1 MKIRFF
7 LASLVVFGLI
17 SLSAP
22 SLPAQATCS
31 SGNQSSSEY
40 IRRDDN
46 RCEGIQQSR
55 NNISRSI
62 DLISLT
68 SSREGALGST
78 LEIKIP
84 RVAGN
89 QPNVEIIEPNANY
102 QLNNMSLFSSG
113 QFYRFDLSTT
123 ELNRHGISLNSL
135 RALARPQGG
144 NQIVYLPV
152 ILNNPAPK
160 YRFVFYSSRAA
171 SFQRA
176 EIRKDGRP
184 LVSWG
189 AQGRRQGE
197 KNFEWTPGTSSAGRY
212 TFYYEANIHQSRG
225 TPETVRRSIA
235 FEHDPAWLR

>member
-1 MKIRFF
+1 MKIRLF
-7 LASLVVFGLI
+7 LTGLVVFGLM
-17 SLSAP
+17 SVSAQ

-31 SGNQSSSEY
+31 SGSQSSSEY

-46 RCEGIQQSR
+46 RCEGIQRSR
-55 NNISRSI
+55 SNISRSI

-68 SSREGALGST
+68 SSSEGALGST

-84 RVAGN
+84 RVSSN
-89 QPNVEIIEPNANY
+89 QPNVEITEPNANY
-102 QLNNMSLFSSG
+102 RLNNMSLVSSG
-113 QFYRFDLSTT
+113 QFYRFNLPATQ
-123 ELNRHGISLNSL
+123 LNRHGISLNSL

-160 YRFVFYSSRAA
+160 YRFVFYSSRAV

-176 EIRKDGRP
+176 GILKDGRP

-189 AQGRRQGE
+189 TQGRRQGE
-197 KNFEWTPGTSSAGRY
+197 KNFEWSPGASSAGRY